1 MLPFH
6 RLVPI
11 GVLKTFNK
19 LKILTEGNEETIRD
33 AAKTSKELRVSEDGK
48 RIGVVLAM
56 SVVVLVVVEEVGRTV
71 EASPSVR

>member
-1 MLPFH
+1 MLLFH

-11 GVLKTFNK
+11 EVLKTFNK
-19 LKILTEGNEETIRD
+19 LKVLTDGNEETIRD

-48 RIGVVLAM
+48 RIGVVLAR
-56 SVVVLVVVEEVGRTV
+56 SEAVLVEEDDRTV